1 MFTEHDVI
9 NDFRDQ
15 MLKAV
20 PEVDQPPKRGNLD
33 INEVLNSKY
42 FFN

>member
-1 MFTEHDVI
+1 
-9 NDFRDQ
+9 
-15 MLKAV
+15 V

>member
-15 MLKAV
+15 MLKSV

-33 INEVLNSKY
+33 INEVINSKY